1 MFGLEINL
9 ILIKNM
15 FKKLYMMAILGA
27 SVACQATP
35 GEPIKVAGS
44 KNLEPD
50 EQQSIVC
57 KEVTGMITNYNYKK
71 IKLNDS
77 ISTVIYNRYIKAL
90 DENHNYLLA
99 SDLKDFDKYKT
110 QLDDDLQNGELNHVF
125 YIFNV
130 YQKRYNERINYSLQ
144 QLGKTYDFTQKDNF
158 MFNRE
163 DQPWVSSVTELN
175 KNWDKR
181 VKYDLLNLNLATPDL
196 AKNKETLKERYQ
208 NLIKQSAKLN
218 NQDVFQIFMDA
229 FTESIDPHTNYF
241 NPSNAAQF
249 NIDMSKSLEGIGA
262 SLASD
267 NEYVTIKS
275 IVKGGPAE
283 KSKQIAIDDRIV
295 AVAQGK
301 NGEFKDIIGWRTD
314 VAIPLIRGPKGTIVR
329 LKLLPKGKT
338 TTNPKIVELVRDKIV
353 LEDQLA
359 SKEIR
364 TYNLNGKTV
373 KIGIIDVPGFYL
385 DYKAYQAGDKNY
397 RSISRDVKLI
407 IDSLKAQK
415 VDGIVMDLRQNGGG
429 SLPEA
434 IQLTGLFIK
443 TGPVV
448 QVRDVKNRIEQDDD
462 DDPAVAWD
470 GPLAVMVDRFSASA
484 SEIFAGAIQDYGR
497 GLIVGT
503 QTYGKGTVQSAIDL
517 NKVIGNTFS
526 KLLAS
531 VKGNSKV
538 KLNSDIVKGETN
550 DQPDY
555 GQINLTIAKFYRIS
569 GSSTQHKGVIPDIQ
583 FPSPIPLDKYG
594 EDTEASAL
602 PFDMIPKGNYAIAGS
617 FSAAIPQLKSLHET
631 RMQTNVNYKNLLE
644 DIADY
649 KKKEAEKTV
658 TLNEAELKKQ
668 REEDDAKTLAHDN
681 ARRAALGLKPL
692 IKGEPKQK
700 DKDADFLKIEAG
712 QILTDYIGLKP
723 QP

>member
-1 MFGLEINL
+1 
-9 ILIKNM
+9 M
-15 FKKLYMMAILGA
+15 FKKLYMMAIMGA

-35 GEPIKVAGS
+35 GDPIKVAGS
-44 KNLEPD
+44 RNLEPD

-77 ISTVIYNRYIKAL
+77 ISTVIFNSYIKRL
-90 DENHNYLLA
+90 DENRNYLLA

-110 QLDDDLQNGELNHVF
+110 QLDDDLQNGELNHAF
-125 YIFNV
+125 YMFNV
-130 YQKRYNERINYSLQ
+130 YQKRYNERIKYSLEQ
-144 QLGKTYDFTQKDNF
+144 VNKSFDFSQKESF

-163 DQPWVSSVTELN
+163 DQPWVSSVSDLN
-175 KNWDKR
+175 KFWDKR
-181 VKYDLLNLNLATPDL
+181 VKYDLLNLNIATPDV
-196 AKNKETLKERYQ
+196 AKNKETLKKRYE
-208 NLIKQSAKLN
+208 NLIAQSAKLN

-249 NIDMSKSLEGIGA
+249 NIEMSRSLEGIGA
-262 SLASD
+262 SLLSE
-267 NEYVTIKS
+267 NEYVTIKT

-283 KSKQIAIDDRIV
+283 KSKQVAINDRIV
-295 AVAQGK
+295 GVAQGK
-301 NGEFKDIIGWRTD
+301 NGEFQDIIGWRTD
-314 VAIPLIRGPKGTIVR
+314 NAIPLIRGTKGTTVR
-329 LKLLPKGKT
+329 LKLLPEGKT
-338 TTNPKIVELVRDKIV
+338 STNPKIVELVRDKIV
-353 LEDQLA
+353 LQDQLA

-364 TYNLNGKTV
+364 TYDVNGKAV
-373 KIGIIDVPGFYL
+373 KIGIIDVPAFYL
-385 DYKAYQAGDKNY
+385 DYKALQAGDKNY
-397 RSISRDVKLI
+397 QSISRDVKMI

-448 QVRDVKNRIEQDDD
+448 QVRDVRNKIEQDDD
-462 DDPAVAWD
+462 DDPSVAWN

-497 GLIVGT
+497 GIIVGT

-517 NKVIGNTFS
+517 DKVIGNSFS

-531 VKGNSKV
+531 VKGKSGQTVNGSGGQT
-538 KLNSDIVKGETN
+538 SF
-550 DQPDY
+550 

-583 FPSPIPLDKYG
+583 FPSAIPLDKYG
-594 EDTEASAL
+594 EDTEPSAL
-602 PFDMIPKGNYAIAGS
+602 PFDMIAKGNYATTGS
-617 FSAAIPQLKSLHET
+617 FSAAIPQLKTLHDA
-631 RMQTNVNYKNLLE
+631 RMQSNVNYKNLVE

-649 KKKEAEKTV
+649 KKRDAEKSV

-668 REEDDAKTLAHDN
+668 HEEDDAKTLSHDN

-692 IKGEPKQK
+692 VKGAPRVK

-712 QILTDYIGLKP
+712 QILTDYIRLKP
-723 QP
+723 QS

>member
-1 MFGLEINL
+1 MPGIEINL
-9 ILIKNM
+9 MCIKNM

-50 EQQSIVC
+50 EQQVVVC
-57 KEVTGMITNYNYKK
+57 KEVTEMITNYNYKK

-77 ISTVIYNRYIKAL
+77 ISTVIYNRYIKSL

-99 SDLKDFDKYKT
+99 SDLKDFDQYKT

-130 YQKRYNERINYSLQ
+130 YQKRYNERIKYSLE
-144 QLGKTYDFTQKDNF
+144 QLNKSYDFTQKDEF
-158 MFNRE
+158 TFNRE
-163 DQPWVSSVTELN
+163 DQPWVSSATELN
-175 KNWDKR
+175 KIWDKR
-181 VKYDLLNLNLATPDL
+181 VKYDLLNLNIATPDL
-196 AKNKETLKERYQ
+196 AKNKVILKKRYE
-208 NLIKQSAKLN
+208 NLITQSGKLN
-218 NQDVFQIFMDA
+218 SQDVFQIFMDA
-229 FTESIDPHTNYF
+229 FTESVDPHTNWF

-249 NIDMSKSLEGIGA
+249 NIEMSKSLEGIGA
-262 SLASD
+262 SLLAE
-267 NEYVTIKS
+267 NEYVTIKTV
-275 IVKGGPAE
+275 VKGGPAE
-283 KSKQIAIDDRIV
+283 KSKQIAIDDRII

-301 NGEFKDIIGWRTD
+301 NGEFQDIIGWRTD
-314 VAIPLIRGPKGTIVR
+314 NAIPLIRGPKGTIVR

-338 TTNPKIVELVRDKIV
+338 TTNPKIVSLVRDKIV

-359 SKEIR
+359 NKEIR

-373 KIGIIDVPGFYL
+373 KIGIINVPGFYL
-385 DYKAYQAGDKNY
+385 DYKAYQSGDKNY
-397 RSISRDVKLI
+397 RSISRDVSLI
-407 IDSLKAQK
+407 IDTLKAQK
-415 VDGIVMDLRQNGGG
+415 VDGIVMDLRANGGG

-462 DDPAVAWD
+462 EDPAIAWN

-497 GLIVGT
+497 GIIIGT

-526 KLLAS
+526 KLLS
-531 VKGNSKV
+531 GVKGAGTVATGN
-538 KLNSDIVKGETN
+538 
-550 DQPDY
+550 QPDY

-569 GSSTQHKGVIPDIQ
+569 GSSTQHKGVIPDIE
-583 FPSPIPLDKYG
+583 FPSAIPLDKYG
-594 EDTEASAL
+594 EDTEPSAL
-602 PFDMIPKGNYAIAGS
+602 PFDMIAKSTYSPVGT
-617 FSAAIPQLKSLHET
+617 FSAVISQLKTMHDT
-631 RMQTNVNYKNLLE
+631 RMQANINYKNLLE
-644 DIADY
+644 DIEDY
-649 KKKEAEKTV
+649 KKKDAEKTV

-692 IKGEPKQK
+692 VKGATRPK

-712 QILTDYIGLKP
+712 QILTDYIGLQP

>member
-1 MFGLEINL
+1 MFGTEINL
-9 ILIKNM
+9 MLIKNM
-15 FKKLYMMAILGA
+15 FKKLYLMAILGA
-27 SVACQATP
+27 SVACHATP

-44 KNLEPD
+44 RNLEPD

-57 KEVTGMITNYNYKK
+57 KEVTEMITNYNYKK

-77 ISTVIYNRYIKAL
+77 ISTVIFNRYIKAL
-90 DENHNYLLA
+90 DQNHNYLLA
-99 SDLKDFDKYKT
+99 ADLKDFDRYKT
-110 QLDDDLQNGELNHVF
+110 QLDDDLKNGDLNHVF

-130 YQKRYNERINYSLQ
+130 YQKRYNERIKYSLDQ
-144 QLGKTYDFTQKDNF
+144 VGKSYDFNQNESFT
-158 MFNRE
+158 FNRE
-163 DQPWVSSVTELN
+163 DQPWFSTATDLN
-175 KNWDKR
+175 KFWDKR
-181 VKYDLLNLNLATPDL
+181 VKYDLLNLNLATPDPV
-196 AKNKETLKERYQ
+196 KNKEKLKERYQ
-208 NLIKQSAKLN
+208 NLISQSAKLN
-218 NQDVFQIFMDA
+218 NQDVFQLFMDA

-249 NIDMSKSLEGIGA
+249 NIEMSKSLEGIGA
-262 SLASD
+262 SLQSVND
-267 NEYVTIKS
+267 FVTIHT
-275 IVKGGPAE
+275 IVKGGPADR
-283 KSKQIAIDDRIV
+283 SKLLTIDDRIV
-295 AVAQGK
+295 GVAQGK
-301 NGEFKDIIGWRTD
+301 NGEFKDIIGWRLD
-314 VAIPLIRGPKGTIVR
+314 NAITLIRGAKGTVVR
-329 LKLLPKGKT
+329 LKILPKGKT
-338 TTNPKIVELVRDKIV
+338 ATNPKIVELVREKIV

-364 TYNLNGKTV
+364 TYNVNGKQV

-448 QVRDVKNRIEQDDD
+448 QVRDVKNRIEQDND
-462 DDPAVAWD
+462 DDPEIAWN

-497 GLIVGT
+497 GLIIGT

-517 NKVIGNTFS
+517 DKVIGNSFS

-531 VKGNSKV
+531 VKGKS
-538 KLNSDIVKGETN
+538 TN
-550 DQPDY
+550 TMGDGQQSF

-583 FPSPIPLDKYG
+583 YPSAIPLDKYG

-602 PFDMIPKGNYAIAGS
+602 PFDIIARSNYTTVGS
-617 FSAAIPQLKSLHET
+617 FSTAIPQLKTLHDT
-631 RMQTNVNYKNLLE
+631 RMQSNISYKNLLE

-649 KKKEAEKTV
+649 KKRDAEKVV
-658 TLNEAELKKQ
+658 TLNEPDLKKE
-668 REEDDAKTLAHDN
+668 RDNEDAKTLSHDN
-681 ARRAALGLKPL
+681 ARRAVLGLKPL
-692 IKGEPKQK
+692 IKGEPRTK
-700 DKDADFLKIEAG
+700 DKDTDFLKIEAG
-712 QILTDYIGLKP
+712 QILTDYIGLK
-723 QP
+723 Q

>member
-9 ILIKNM
+9 MLIKNM
-15 FKKLYMMAILGA
+15 FKKLYLMAILGA
-27 SVACQATP
+27 SVACHATP

-44 KNLEPD
+44 RNLEPD
-50 EQQSIVC
+50 EQQAVVC
-57 KEVTGMITNYNYKK
+57 KEVTEMITNYNYKK

-77 ISTVIYNRYIKAL
+77 ISTVIFNRYIKAL
-90 DENHNYLLA
+90 DENRNYLLA
-99 SDLKDFDKYKT
+99 SDIKDFDPYKT
-110 QLDDDLQNGELNHVF
+110 QLDDDLKNGDLSHVF

-130 YQKRYNERINYSLQ
+130 YQKRYNERIKYSLE
-144 QLGKTYDFTQKDNF
+144 QLGKNYDFTQKDEF
-158 MFNRE
+158 TFNRE
-163 DQPWVSSVTELN
+163 NQPWVTSVADLN
-175 KNWDKR
+175 KFWDKR
-181 VKYDLLNLNLATPDL
+181 VKYDLLNLNLAKPDQ

-208 NLIKQSAKLN
+208 NLISQSAKLN
-218 NQDVFQIFMDA
+218 NQDVFQLFMDA

-241 NPSNAAQF
+241 NQSNAAQF
-249 NIDMSKSLEGIGA
+249 NIEMSKSLEGIGA
-262 SLASD
+262 SLQSVSD
-267 NEYVTIKS
+267 YVTIKT

-283 KSKQIAIDDRIV
+283 RSKLLTIDDRIV
-295 AVAQGK
+295 GVAQGK
-301 NGEFKDIIGWRTD
+301 TGEFKDIIGWRLD
-314 VAIPLIRGPKGTIVR
+314 NAITLIRGPKGTVVR
-329 LKLLPKGKT
+329 LKILPKGKG
-338 TTNPKIVELVRDKIV
+338 TTNPKIVELVREKIV

-364 TYNLNGKTV
+364 TYNSNGKTL

-407 IDSLKAQK
+407 IDSLKAAK

-448 QVRDVKNRIEQDDD
+448 QVRDVRNKIEQDDD
-462 DDPAVAWD
+462 DDPSVSWD

-497 GLIVGT
+497 GLIIGT

-517 NKVIGNTFS
+517 DKVIGNSFS
-526 KLLAS
+526 KLLS
-531 VKGNSKV
+531 GIKGKTAGTPNGDGQQSF
-538 KLNSDIVKGETN
+538 
-550 DQPDY
+550 

-583 FPSPIPLDKYG
+583 YPSAIPLDKYG

-602 PFDMIPKGNYAIAGS
+602 PFDMIARSNYTTYGS
-617 FSAAIPQLKSLHET
+617 FNSVIPQLRTLHDT
-631 RMQTNVNYKNLLE
+631 RMQSNVNYKNLIE

-649 KKKEAEKTV
+649 KKKDAEKTV
-658 TLNEAELKKQ
+658 TLNEPDLKKE
-668 REEDDAKTLAHDN
+668 RDADDAKTLAHDN

-692 IKGEPKQK
+692 VKGEARTK

-712 QILTDYIGLKP
+712 QILTDYIGIKK
-723 QP
+723 

>member
-1 MFGLEINL
+1 MFGIEINL
-9 ILIKNM
+9 MLIKNM
-15 FKKLYMMAILGA
+15 FKKLYLMAILGA

-50 EQQSIVC
+50 EQQAVVC
-57 KEVTGMITNYNYKK
+57 KEVTEMITNYNYKK

-77 ISTVIYNRYIKAL
+77 ISTVIFNSYIKRL

-99 SDLKDFDKYKT
+99 SDLKDFDQYKT
-110 QLDDDLQNGELNHVF
+110 KLDDDLQAGELNHVF

-130 YQKRYNERINYSLQ
+130 YQKRYNERIKYSLD
-144 QLGKTYDFTQKDNF
+144 QLNKNYDFTVKEDF
-158 MFNRE
+158 TFNRE
-163 DQPWVSSVTELN
+163 DQPWVSSVTDLN
-175 KNWDKR
+175 KFWDKR
-181 VKYDLLNLNLATPDL
+181 VKYDLLNLNLATPDI
-196 AKNKETLKERYQ
+196 AKNKETLKKRYEL
-208 NLIKQSAKLN
+208 LITQSAKLN

-262 SLASD
+262 SLQSD
-267 NEYVTIKS
+267 NEYVTIRS

-283 KSKQIAIDDRIV
+283 KSKLITIDDRIIG
-295 AVAQGK
+295 VAQGK
-301 NGEFKDIIGWRTD
+301 NGEFQDIIGWRLD
-314 VAIPLIRGPKGTIVR
+314 NAITLIRGPKGTIVR
-329 LKLLPKGKT
+329 LKILPKGKT
-338 TTNPKIVELVRDKIV
+338 ASNPKIIELVREKIV
-353 LEDQLA
+353 LQDQLA

-364 TYNLNGKTV
+364 NYNLNGKPV
-373 KIGIIDVPGFYL
+373 KIGIINVPGFYL
-385 DYKAYQAGDKNY
+385 DYKALQAGDRNY
-397 RSISRDVKLI
+397 QSISRDVKSI

-448 QVRDVKNRIEQDDD
+448 QVRDVKNRIEQDAD
-462 DDPAVAWD
+462 DDPDVAWN

-517 NKVIGNTFS
+517 DKVIGSSFS
-526 KLLAS
+526 HLLAGVRGKS
-531 VKGNSKV
+531 AAVGAGGQNSF
-538 KLNSDIVKGETN
+538 
-550 DQPDY
+550 

-583 FPSPIPLDKYG
+583 FPSAIPLDKYG

-602 PFDMIPKGNYAIAGS
+602 PFDMIARSSYSPVGS
-617 FSAAIPQLKSLHET
+617 FSTVIPQLKSMHDS
-631 RMQTNVNYKNLLE
+631 RMQTNVTYKNLLE
-644 DIADY
+644 DIAEY
-649 KKKEAEKTV
+649 KKRDAEKTV

-668 REEDDAKTLAHDN
+668 REEEDATSLSHDN
-681 ARRAALGLKPL
+681 ARRAVLGLKPL
-692 IKGEPKQK
+692 VKGDPRPK

-712 QILTDYIGLKP
+712 QILTDYIGLK
-723 QP
+723 Q